1 MTTYDAELKNSVAG
15 SKRSADPS
23 VSGETARVHAAL
35 LPMPLEDHH
44 RMWRGKSMFARVASV
59 TCLAL
64 LLLGSAAKSEEA
76 PRALLAGEA
85 FSQDLRIV
93 PGESQR
99 ATPEER
105 RNDES
110 RPRQNGRLNF
120 LIMGGPYDRTNH
132 TCPSGTG
139 MFFFS
144 SDSIRFVMPAYA
156 NGPNNSGKGMT
167 SNNNERFTLEL
178 SSDDCIYRASVEKLV
193 KINESYQTVPFS
205 TTPITPCSFCG
216 TAADTVAT
224 TPLLLDWGAMFENS
238 NDTCFS
244 ASGTFFYAND
254 QFRFLMPFYADA
266 NKNSGGFLGGPS
278 DRGFFGTVGANCR
291 YLISLEKLVKIDGEY
306 QLVPPRGR
314 RCVKISET
322 TWRTP
327 VVRCV
332 EVR

>member
-1 MTTYDAELKNSVAG
+1 
-15 SKRSADPS
+15 
-23 VSGETARVHAAL
+23 
-35 LPMPLEDHH
+35 
-44 RMWRGKSMFARVASV
+44 MFARVAFV
-59 TCLAL
+59 TCLPL
-64 LLLGSAAKSEEA
+64 LLLGPAAKSEEDPHA
-76 PRALLAGEA
+76 PLAGEA
-85 FSQDLRIV
+85 LSQALRIV
-93 PGESQR
+93 PGEPQR

-110 RPRQNGRLNF
+110 RPMQNGRLNF
-120 LIMGGPYDRTNH
+120 LIMGGPYDHTNH

-144 SDSIRFVMPAYA
+144 SDSIRFVMPAYE

-178 SSDDCIYRASVEKLV
+178 SSDNCIYRASVEKLV

-205 TTPITPCSFCG
+205 TTPIE
-216 TAADTVAT
+216 AT
-224 TPLLLDWGAMFENS
+224 IPRIDFLVDWGAMFENS

-266 NKNSGGFLGGPS
+266 NKNFGGFLGGPS

-314 RCVKISET
+314 RCVKISEST
-322 TWRTP
+322 LRTP
-327 VVRCV
+327 VLRCV

>member
-1 MTTYDAELKNSVAG
+1 
-15 SKRSADPS
+15 
-23 VSGETARVHAAL
+23 
-35 LPMPLEDHH
+35 
-44 RMWRGKSMFARVASV
+44 MFARLAFV

-64 LLLGSAAKSEEA
+64 LLLGPAAKSEEA
-76 PRALLAGEA
+76 PRAPLAGEA

-93 PGESQR
+93 PGESHR
-99 ATPEER
+99 PTPEER

-120 LIMGGPYDRTNH
+120 LIMGGPYDHTNH

-156 NGPNNSGKGMT
+156 NGPNNRGKGMT

-205 TTPITPCSFCG
+205 TTPIE
-216 TAADTVAT
+216 AT
-224 TPLLLDWGAMFENS
+224 TPRVDFLLDWGALFENS

-254 QFRFLMPFYADA
+254 QFRFLMPFYADG

-314 RCVKISET
+314 RCVKISESI
-322 TWRTP
+322 
-327 VVRCV
+327 
-332 EVR
+332 